1 MSRQNT
7 LCEVLDKLV
16 NEKIINEDN
25 RKRWLDRNYV
35 KEFIDIVQTNY
46 LVVPAYNNKRLEKQ
60 SGVLLLVSSF
70 TVEINDT
77 VEKGIITKSKA
88 NLRKEFED
96 DYFYIPGKEKGTILK
111 ELDLL
116 GINEA
121 TLFPELE
128 HQLNYIKFIHQD
140 QTRTVSDFHRYE
152 ENYKKIISYENVNEN
167 ILNEEFLREA
177 EKILS
182 NILALDDTENIL
194 KIIKDNLVVDWY
206 KRENIRSKISRS
218 INTYCLKNI
227 NSLDKNSIEHM
238 VGKIMW
244 TMNDLIKKHM
254 FNG

>member
-1 MSRQNT
+1 M
-7 LCEVLDKLV
+7 
-16 NEKIINEDN
+16 IIFIYQV
-25 RKRWLDRNYV
+25 RK
-35 KEFIDIVQTNY
+35 
-46 LVVPAYNNKRLEKQ
+46 
-60 SGVLLLVSSF
+60 
-70 TVEINDT
+70 
-77 VEKGIITKSKA
+77 
-88 NLRKEFED
+88 
-96 DYFYIPGKEKGTILK
+96 KGTILK